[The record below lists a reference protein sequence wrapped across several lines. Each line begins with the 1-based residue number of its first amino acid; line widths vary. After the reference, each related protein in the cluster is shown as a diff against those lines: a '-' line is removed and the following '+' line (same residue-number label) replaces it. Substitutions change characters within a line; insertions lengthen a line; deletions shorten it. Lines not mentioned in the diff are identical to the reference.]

1 MAVLRELQTGRVVT
15 LHAEHLVGRSRRCD
29 LRLEAP
35 AISSQHATLRW
46 TGTRWVLRDLGSR
59 NGTLLDGGLLPAG
72 EHPVEA
78 GMTLHFGTE
87 ACGWALDNDAP
98 PQPAAVPVDDAAA
111 VVSGA
116 EGLLNLPGGEAPPQ
130 VSVYRN
136 AEERWMA
143 EWVDGREQTVEDLEQ
158 LQIAGRSWRLHLP
171 DQSRST
177 EAAGPVAPTL
187 GSVRFVFDV
196 SRDQEDVRLT
206 LEHGPERWDLGA
218 RAHHWTLLLLAKTRD
233 EDMYEDPSERGWI
246 YGEDLARQVRL
257 TEGTLSVYI
266 FRARQQIAACG
277 IEGAHGLVERR
288 KPTRQLRF
296 GGHKVLIRQH

>member
-1 MAVLRELQTGRVVT
+1 MAVLRELQSGRLVT

-72 EHPVEA
+72 EHPVQA

-87 ACGWALDNDAP
+87 SCGWALDSDAP
-98 PQPAAVPVDDAAA
+98 PQPAATPVENPEAGTC
-111 VVSGA
+111 GA
-116 EGLLNLPGGEAPPQ
+116 EGLLNLPADKSAPQ
-130 VSVYRN
+130 VSVYRDQ
-136 AEERWMA
+136 EERWVA
-143 EWVDGREQTVEDLEQ
+143 EWVDGKEQYVEDLEI
-158 LQIAGRSWRLHLP
+158 LTVAGQSWRLHLP
-171 DQSRST
+171 DQSRTT
-177 EAAGPVAPTL
+177 EAAGPTAPTL
-187 GSVRFVFDV
+187 HSVRFVFDV

-206 LEHGPERWDLGA
+206 LEHGTERWDLGA

-233 EDMYEDPSERGWI
+233 EDADPDPSEQGWL
-246 YGEDLARQVRL
+246 YGEELARQVRL

-277 IEGAHGLVERR
+277 IEGAQGLVERR